1 MMRLAMHRFT
11 WPLVPSLLVA
21 AAAAGCSKH
30 HGHKGSATPA
40 YVGAADANPQKEH
53 SLIKN
58 IDFNDGTSL
67 PWTLSF
73 SDPAKGYAAVENGA
87 YCLHVENKGVN
98 KWDAQ
103 VRHREMVIQK
113 GHTYSLT
120 FKIWGDQKTRASVKV
135 GMVGP
140 PYREYW
146 VHVIPIDTQPTTIT
160 DKFTMNY
167 DDDPTAEFTFHYGGA
182 MALAREPFVICIDDV
197 ILSDTQFVPPPKE
210 QRAALPK
217 VAVNQVGYFPHGS
230 KIAAYSNTA
239 TSPFKWE
246 LLDGGQVVS
255 SGSTVPFG
263 LDSAAGES
271 VHVIDF
277 SSYTKPGKGLS
288 LRVGND
294 VSPPIEIENDLYHRL
309 KYDAL
314 HYFYHNRSGIELK
327 MPYAEDKKWERPAGH
342 LSSDKAVACAPEAGC
357 NYKLDVSG
365 GWYDAGDHGKYV
377 VNGGVT
383 VWTLL
388 NLYERTKFLGTSLND
403 FADGKL
409 NIPENRNRMPD
420 LLDEVRWEL
429 EWEMKMQV
437 PDGQPRAGMVHHKIH
452 DRSWTALGIRPDE
465 AEKKMI
471 RFLRPVS
478 TAATLNLAAN
488 TAQCARIW
496 KGIDD
501 AFAGKCLAAAEK
513 AWQAAKA
520 NPQVFAAP
528 NDNSGGGP
536 YDDNELT
543 DDFYW
548 AAAELWTTTQRDEFK
563 NYVTT
568 SPWHSKFPMS
578 AGNSTASFDWA
589 RTDALGKMSMATV
602 SNGLTAIRRTK

>member
-1 MMRLAMHRFT
+1 MLRSVLHRLGWRLMPT
-11 WPLVPSLLVA
+11 LVVA
-21 AAAAGCSKH
+21 ITVAGCSKH
-30 HGHKGSATPA
+30 HGRKGGASTAF
-40 YVGAADANPQKEH
+40 VGAADANPQREH

-73 SDPAKGYAAVENGA
+73 SDPAKGFAAVENGA
-87 YCLHVENKGVN
+87 YCLHIENKGVN
-98 KWDAQ
+98 KWDSQ

-113 GHTYSLT
+113 GHTYSVS
-120 FKIWGDQKTRASVKV
+120 FKIWADQKTRASVKV

-146 VHVIPIDTQPTTIT
+146 VQVLPIDTTPTTIT

-167 DDDPTAEFTFHYGGA
+167 DDDPTAEFTFHYGGT
-182 MALAREPFVICIDDV
+182 MALAREPFVVCIDDV
-197 ILSDTQFVPPPKE
+197 ILSDPQFVPAPKE
-210 QRAALPK
+210 QVVAVPK
-217 VAVNQVGYFPHGS
+217 VAVNQMGYFPHAS
-230 KIAAYSNTA
+230 KIAAYSNTS
-239 TSPFKWE
+239 TSPVKWE
-246 LLDGGQVVS
+246 LLDAGQVVA
-255 SGSTVPFG
+255 SGNTHLFG
-263 LDSAAGES
+263 QDAAAGEN
-271 VHVIDF
+271 VHIIDF
-277 SSYTKPGKGLS
+277 STYTKAGKGLT
-288 LRVGND
+288 LRIGND
-294 VSPPIEIENDLYHRL
+294 VSPPFDISTDLYHRL

-314 HYFYHNRSGIELK
+314 HYYYHNRSGIELK
-327 MPYAEDKKWERPAGH
+327 MPYVEDPKWARPAGH
-342 LSSDKAVACAPEAGC
+342 LTSDKAVACAPEAGC
-357 NYKLDVSG
+357 NYKLDVTG

-388 NLYERTKFLGTSLND
+388 NLYERTKFLGTSIND

-437 PDGQPRAGMVHHKIH
+437 PDGQPKAGMVHHKIH

-488 TAQCARIW
+488 AAQCARVW

-501 AFAGKCLAAAEK
+501 SFAGKCLIAAEK

-520 NPQVFAAP
+520 NPQVYAA
-528 NDNSGGGP
+528 
-536 YDDNELT
+536 
-543 DDFYW
+543 
-548 AAAELWTTTQRDEFK
+548 RK
-563 NYVTT
+563 
-568 SPWHSKFPMS
+568 
-578 AGNSTASFDWA
+578 
-589 RTDALGKMSMATV
+589 
-602 SNGLTAIRRTK
+602 